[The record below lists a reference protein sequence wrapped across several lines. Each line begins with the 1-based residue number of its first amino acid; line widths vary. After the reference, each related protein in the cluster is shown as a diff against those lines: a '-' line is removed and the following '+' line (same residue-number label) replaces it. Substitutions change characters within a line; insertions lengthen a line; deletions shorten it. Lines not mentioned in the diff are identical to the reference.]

1 MIDPAE
7 LFKILSVDSR
17 IRIIEL
23 LKRSGPLCV
32 TDLAAKLTMTPAA
45 VSQHLRVLRGAGL
58 VKRKREGYWIPYS
71 LDESALEKCHVVLSK
86 VCACGCHGTVC
97 KPAGTSTRKSLESY
111 KKSLEAELRRVE
123 KKLSE
128 LGD

>member
-1 MIDPAE
+1 MTDPAE

-32 TDLAAKLTMTPAA
+32 TDLADKLGMTPAA
-45 VSQHLRVLRGAGL
+45 ISQHLRVLRSAGL
-58 VKRKREGYWIPYS
+58 VNRKREGYWIPYS
-71 LDESALEKCHVVLSK
+71 LDESALEKCHSTLSK

-97 KPAGTSTRKSLESY
+97 KPAGSSPRKSLETY

-123 KKLSE
+123 KKLQE
-128 LGD
+128 MGD